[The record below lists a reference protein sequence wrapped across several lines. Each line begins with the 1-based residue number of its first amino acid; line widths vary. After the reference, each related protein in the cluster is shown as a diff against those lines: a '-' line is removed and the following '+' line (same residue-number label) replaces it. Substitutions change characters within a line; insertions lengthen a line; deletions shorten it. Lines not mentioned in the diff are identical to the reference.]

1 MNTNGIIS
9 NIAFPKLKK
18 LGLLDFLE
26 YADKCNLY
34 SNEEFVEYFKDNGF
48 WYWSSVVCYTN
59 LNIDTLFEKYKE
71 YLNDFEMVEH
81 LIGRMND
88 YWKRKKDQKAK
99 KVVKNI
105 ENYITVY
112 LKYNKEIMNGVI

>member
-48 WYWSSVVCYTN
+48 WYWSSVV
-59 LNIDTLFEKYKE
+59 
-71 YLNDFEMVEH
+71 
-81 LIGRMND
+81 
-88 YWKRKKDQKAK
+88 
-99 KVVKNI
+99 
-105 ENYITVY
+105 
-112 LKYNKEIMNGVI
+112 